1 MYTKYMTKVLVWG
14 AVLVVVLVALTMGG
28 LEGFTPAD
36 VSKLQS
42 LSPMDQSKKLSEV
55 QHMPG
60 MEATVKSIMT
70 DKTITGDM
78 IVKDVIAK
86 LK

>member
-1 MYTKYMTKVLVWG
+1 MTKVLVWG

-28 LEGFTPAD
+28 LEGFNPAD
-36 VSKLQS
+36 VSKLQT
-42 LSPMDQSKKLSEV
+42 LSVADKAKPLSEV

-60 MEATVKSIMT
+60 MEETVKSILT
-70 DKTITGDM
+70 DKTIKPNM
-78 IVKDVIAK
+78 SVNEVLAK